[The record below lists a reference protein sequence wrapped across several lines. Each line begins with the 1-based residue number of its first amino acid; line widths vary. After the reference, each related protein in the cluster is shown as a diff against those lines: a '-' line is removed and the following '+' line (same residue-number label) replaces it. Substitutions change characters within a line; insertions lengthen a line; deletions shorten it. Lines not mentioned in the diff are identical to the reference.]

1 MECDVF
7 VDSSGPHVVSLGG
20 GVYCSSMSEMV
31 ELSVSTYQAAAG
43 CSVPLKE
50 GMRPVVAAETEVA
63 ETGKDEKRAEKAAET
78 AATGEGKV
86 SEEQTVYVLKLFL
99 LM

>member
-1 MECDVF
+1 VF

-31 ELSVSTYQAAAG
+31 ELSVSTYQVAAG

-50 GMRPVVAAETEVA
+50 GMRPVPVVAAETEVA

-86 SEEQTVYVLKLFL
+86 SEEQTVYVLILFL